1 MTSVKYIHHTPGR
14 LRVRGNHFKKPGESA
29 RRAMA
34 LLQAMDGVESVK
46 LNIHASSLTIHYDPK
61 VHGQPELL
69 AALEAAG
76 CLRLAAASL
85 PKRPLLGGMTSG
97 EGVAGAFG
105 KALVGALAQRTAT
118 RVIGVLL

>member
-1 MTSVKYIHHTPGR
+1 MTSVKYVHHTPGR
-14 LRVRGNHFKKPGESA
+14 LRVRAHHFKKPGAPA
-29 RRAMA
+29 RQAMA
-34 LLQAMDGVESVK
+34 LLQAMEGVKSVK
-46 LNIHASSLTIHYDPK
+46 LNVHASSLTIHYDPK
-61 VHGQPELL
+61 VYGQSELL

-76 CLRLAAASL
+76 CLHLAAGLPARPASGRL
-85 PKRPLLGGMTSG
+85 ISG